1 MRRRILLFAPL
12 LVSAAVARQ
21 AQGARPRLAILSPT
35 SKSGGHAGLVYE
47 PFITALSSLG
57 WEAGQNIDIIERFAD
72 DDFKRLPVL
81 AAELAALRPDVI
93 FTNTVNGARAAAQA
107 TSTIPVVVAP
117 AGENVFTE
125 LAVNFARPAAN
136 VTGVTLYSHDQDQKC
151 LELLKEA
158 APSAR
163 RVGVLINPL
172 NPNLS
177 DYPASMQGVAASLG
191 LSLVRMEARDADDV
205 EQSIATAFGAG
216 IQAVHVPDYANIA
229 GRERSRRKIIQMTTE
244 RRIPVVSTH
253 LGFARDGA
261 LLALGTDI
269 PALARRGASYVDRI
283 LKGAK
288 PADLPVERPTIVQLA
303 VNLRAGRDLGLML
316 APSLLLRADEV
327 IE

>member
-1 MRRRILLFAPL
+1 MRRRIFLLAPL
-12 LVSAAVARQ
+12 LVSAAV
-21 AQGARPRLAILSPT
+21 GARAQRAQPRLAILSPT

-47 PFITALSSLG
+47 PFTTALTGLG
-57 WEAGQNIDIIERFAD
+57 WLTGQNIEIIERFAN
-72 DDFKRLPVL
+72 DDFERLPAL
-81 AAELAALRPDVI
+81 AAELVAMRPDVI

-117 AGENVFTE
+117 AGENLFTE
-125 LAVNFARPAAN
+125 LAVNFARPAGN
-136 VTGVTLYSHDQDQKC
+136 VTGITLYSHDQDQKC
-151 LELLKEA
+151 LEFLKEA
-158 APSAR
+158 SPSVS

-177 DYPASMQGVAASLG
+177 DYPESMQSVAASLG
-191 LSLVRMEARDADDV
+191 LSLVRLEARDADDID
-205 EQSIATAFGAG
+205 QALAMGAGAG
-216 IQAVHVPDYANIA
+216 IQAVHVPDDANIA
-229 GRERSRRKIIQMTTE
+229 GRERSRRKIIQMTLE

-269 PALARRGASYVDRI
+269 LDLARRGAFYVDKI

-288 PADLPVERPTIVQLA
+288 PADLPVERPTMIKLA
-303 VNLRAGRDLGLML
+303 VNLKAGRDLGLVL
-316 APSLLLRADEV
+316 APSILLRADEV